1 MRIDELIAESVVTI
15 DAALSD
21 ESTARLDAELLLA
34 QVLKKQ
40 RSYLYAYPEALV
52 TLEHLAEFY
61 PLLQQRCDGQP
72 MAYLLGEKE
81 FWSLALSVDKRVLI
95 PRPETEEMVE
105 QVLNLPLPQQ
115 SVVADLGT
123 GSGAIALALAKEKP
137 QWFVVA
143 SDFSSEAVEVAKT
156 NLQQCQKNCN
166 QLAEQFLLL
175 RADWLSAFAR
185 NSFDLIISNPPYID
199 ALDTHLKQGDVRFEP
214 LSALVSPNA
223 GLADIEK
230 IVAGADAC
238 LKAGGYLAI
247 EHGYDQ
253 GGRIVALLDQQGYQD
268 IVDHHDLA
276 GMPRFVIAKKN

>member
-1 MRIDELIAESVVTI
+1 MRIDELIAESVAVI
-15 DAALSD
+15 DTALSG
-21 ESTARLDAELLLA
+21 ESTARLDAELLLSH
-34 QVLKKQ
+34 VLKKQ
-40 RSYLYAYPEALV
+40 RSYLYAYPEVL
-52 TLEHLAEFY
+52 LKPEHLAEFY

-81 FWSLALSVDKRVLI
+81 FWSLSLSVDKRVLI

-105 QVLNLPLPQQ
+105 QVLDLPLPPQ

-137 QWFVVA
+137 HWFVDA
-143 SDFSSEAVEVAKT
+143 SDFSAQAVEVAKQ
-156 NLQQCQKNCN
+156 NAQQCQENNN
-166 QLAEQFLLL
+166 QAAEQFLLL
-175 RADWLSAFAR
+175 RADWLSAFAE
-185 NSFDLIISNPPYID
+185 NSFDLIVSNPPYID
-199 ALDTHLKQGDVRFEP
+199 ALDAHLKQGDVQFEP
-214 LSALVSPNA
+214 LSALVSPNT

-230 IVAGADAC
+230 IVAGADTC

-253 GGRIVALLDQQGYQD
+253 GERIIALLDRHGYQD

-276 GMPRFVIAKKN
+276 GIPRFVIARKK